1 MTTFFIHLSWQHF
14 LSSTWRN
21 TSFFRADAVSN
32 NNLDTVAFL
41 RLKKMNKVWICFRQQ
56 FHGRKLVAVVSLVAE
71 LNKRYARKHNTDTD
85 CMFMS
90 YHLGVSEWI
99 HTLWFPECQGT
110 PCSKQTRKSLN
121 ECNWTRT
128 QNHLSSQ
135 TNTQPFGQ
143 SGQTGWVFVY
153 ELSGSGF
160 ESSCSHL

>member
-1 MTTFFIHLSWQHF
+1 MSTCPKKLVILNLAKSIRNHTSWQGLELSACDNFFIHLSWQHF

-128 QNHLSSQ
+128 QNHLSS
-135 TNTQPFGQ
+135 
-143 SGQTGWVFVY
+143 
-153 ELSGSGF
+153 
-160 ESSCSHL
+160 